1 MKTQLLYLSTVA
13 LTSFS
18 LLGTVNADSAK
29 VVNPAN
35 GHSYQRF
42 DTVKTWS
49 NAKAACSSLGGY
61 LATITSQTENSWLVN
76 LGMNSWIGGTDEVQ
90 EGSWKWITG
99 ETWSYSHWNSGEPN
113 NNTGN
118 ENYLVFLT
126 TGYWNDRRNDYLL
139 SYICEW
145 DNLQYLT
152 VTTIPDVTGDG
163 KTDNALLAKSTSNYY
178 LRTINGTSGA
188 LLRQI
193 TLGTLAQLTP
203 IALTVVDDANA
214 NNTKEIAVL
223 YSKPD
228 GSNTL
233 QLYDSSTGVA
243 VKTIPL
249 PK

>member
-13 LTSFS
+13 LTSLS
-18 LLGTVNADSAK
+18 LLGTVNADSALT
-29 VVNPAN
+29 VNPAN

-42 DTVKTWS
+42 DTPKIWS
-49 NAKAACSSLGGY
+49 DAKAACSSLGGY
-61 LATITSQTENSWLVN
+61 LATINNAAENTWVAN
-76 LGMNSWIGGTDEVQ
+76 LAPFVWIGGTDEAQ
-90 EGSWKWITG
+90 EGNWKWING
-99 ETWSYSHWNSGEPN
+99 ETWSYTNWNAGEPN
-113 NNTGN
+113 NSGN
-118 ENYLVFLT
+118 EDYLTLEY
-126 TGYWNDRRNDYLL
+126 GRWNDL
-139 SYICEW
+139 SNVWKLAYVCEW

-152 VTTIPDVTGDG
+152 VTTISDVTGDG

>member
-1 MKTQLLYLSTVA
+1 MKTQLLYLTTVA
-13 LTSFS
+13 LASLS

-42 DTVKTWS
+42 DTIKTWS

-61 LATITSQTENSWLVN
+61 LATINSADENTWVAN
-76 LGMNSWIGGTDEVQ
+76 LAPVVWIGGTDEVQ
-90 EGSWKWITG
+90 EGMWKWING
-99 ETWSYSHWNSGEPN
+99 ETWSYTNWNAGEPN
-113 NNTGN
+113 NSGN
-118 ENYLVFLT
+118 EDYLTLVY
-126 TGYWNDRRNDYLL
+126 GRWNDLPNAWQLAYV
-139 SYICEW
+139 CEW

-152 VTTIPDVTGDG
+152 VATIPDVTGDS

-178 LRTINGTSGA
+178 LRTTNGTSGA